1 MDLDQLL
8 NTSQKAAVEYL
19 EGPNVIVAGAG
30 SGKTRVL
37 TYKIAYMIE
46 QGVRPDSILAL
57 TFTNKAAKEMKE
69 RISEV
74 VGSTFSR
81 RLWMGTFHS
90 IFCRILRLE
99 AEKIGYDSQFTIY
112 DSADSRNMV
121 KSIIKEM
128 ELDDKAY
135 KPKMIYNRISYAKNH
150 LYTPASY
157 RESSELMR
165 HDKVNNVSQFCTIYE
180 KYETR
185 CKQANVMD
193 FDDLLMKTSML
204 FSQFPEVLE
213 RYQERF
219 QYILV
224 DEYQD
229 TNIVQHRIVT
239 LLSSKHQ
246 RVSVVGDDAQSI
258 YSFRGANI
266 DNMLTFQN
274 TYPNVKLFKLE
285 RNYRSTQTIV
295 NAANSLI
302 ANNVHRI
309 KKRVYSELEVGDK
322 INYQLLFND
331 REEARFVAKELEHQH
346 SKNQLEFED
355 MAVLYRT
362 NAQSRGL
369 EKELRSLNLPYRIY
383 GGLSFYQR
391 KEIKDILAYLRLTIN
406 PMDEE
411 AWRRVINFPKRGIG
425 QTTQNRVLE
434 TAHELDRG
442 VMEVLSNPSA
452 YNPTIKGGSA
462 LKLTQ
467 FYDLVRSFYELSLT
481 ENAYQIVER
490 IIQDSGILAEV
501 SKDTTP
507 EVMSQKENV
516 LEFLNAVNEFV
527 ETRVNDGN
535 DQVSLADF
543 LSEVSLLTDQD
554 ENEEGNNNRITL
566 MTIHAAKGLEFQLV
580 MIVGMEEDLFPSVM
594 SVDNPRAVE
603 EERRLFYV
611 ALTRAKQKC
620 YLTGAKSRFRFGSYD
635 NCNPSR
641 FIKEIDAEFIEET
654 TGQGR
659 GMQFGNKASSDGW
672 GNRSENTIPKTQITT
687 SKRPKHTL
695 IKDVPDALATKRLT
709 RIKGNET
716 PNHSVDTVG
725 ELSVGDSVTHASF
738 GEGKVLRFDGQEAN
752 CKAQIEFKNHGTK
765 TLLLRFARLTKL

>member
-37 TYKIAYMIE
+37 TYKIAYMID

-90 IFCRILRLE
+90 IFSRILRLE
-99 AEKIGYDSQFTIY
+99 ADKIGYDSQFTIY

-135 KPKMIYNRISYAKNH
+135 KPKMIYTRISYAKNH

-180 KYETR
+180 KYESR

-193 FDDLLMKTSML
+193 FDDLLMKTSLL

-229 TNIVQHRIVT
+229 TNLVQHRIVT
-239 LLSSKHQ
+239 LLSAKHQ

-274 TYPNVKLFKLE
+274 TYPKVKLFKLE

-322 INYQLLFND
+322 ISYQLLFND
-331 REEARFVAKELEHQH
+331 REEARFIAKELEKQH
-346 SKNQLEFED
+346 SKDHLEYED

-452 YNPTIKGGSA
+452 YNPSIKGGSA

-467 FYDLVRSFYELSLT
+467 FYDLVRGFYELSLT

-527 ETRVNDGN
+527 ETRVNEGN

-554 ENEEGNNNRITL
+554 ENEEGNTNRITL
-566 MTIHAAKGLEFQLV
+566 MTIHAAKGLEFQSV
-580 MIVGMEEDLFPSVM
+580 MIVGLEEDLFPSVM

-611 ALTRAKQKC
+611 ALTRAKQRC

-641 FIKEIDAEFIEET
+641 FIKEIDPEYLQEI

-659 GMQFGNKASSDGW
+659 GLQFGHKSSSDGW
-672 GNRSENTIPKTQITT
+672 GNRSENAIPKMQITT

-695 IKDVPDALATKRLT
+695 IKDVPDNLANKRLT
-709 RIKGNET
+709 RIPGNET
-716 PNHSVDTVG
+716 TDSSVEKVG
-725 ELSVGDSVTHASF
+725 DLSVGDKVMHASF

-752 CKAQIEFKNHGTK
+752 CKAQIEFTNHGTK

>member
-57 TFTNKAAKEMKE
+57 TFTNKAAKEMKQ

-74 VGSTFSR
+74 VGSSQSR

-90 IFCRILRLE
+90 IFSRILRLE
-99 AEKIGYDSQFTIY
+99 ADKIGYDSQFTIY

-157 RESSELMR
+157 RESSEFMR

-180 KYETR
+180 KYESR

-346 SKNQLEFED
+346 SKNQLEYED

-501 SKDTTP
+501 SKDTSP

-527 ETRVNDGN
+527 ETRINDGN

-566 MTIHAAKGLEFQLV
+566 MTIHAAKGLEFQSV

-659 GMQFGNKASSDGW
+659 GMQFGVKSSSDGW
-672 GNRSENTIPKTQITT
+672 GNRSENAIPKMQITT

-716 PNHSVDTVG
+716 PDHSVDTVG
-725 ELSVGDSVTHASF
+725 ELSVGDKVIHASF